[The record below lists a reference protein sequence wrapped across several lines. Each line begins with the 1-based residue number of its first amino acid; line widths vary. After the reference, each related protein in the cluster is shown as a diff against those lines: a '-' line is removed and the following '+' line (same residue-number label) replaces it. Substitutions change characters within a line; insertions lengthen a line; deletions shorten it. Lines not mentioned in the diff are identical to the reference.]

1 MSKLAPI
8 SLRRAGDQRTIH
20 MRTGALLARLA
31 SGAILVFAFGVAV
44 QRARVQPI
52 AHDEALTYEWF
63 LDQGVYDVLRYNPA
77 NHVLQTLLAKPI
89 VKILGVSEFTLRI
102 ATLIGAAIYLIAV
115 YFLCRRL
122 FGDGLTM
129 VLSVT
134 MMALNPQVMDF
145 LAAARG
151 YSLGLAGLAV
161 AMYAFARLTD
171 RGKFDPGD
179 KEWRWGCAA
188 ASISL
193 ALAVAANFTN
203 IVPATCLALSFTA
216 VALGGIATLF
226 RFQERAI
233 REYAKYFILPGLA
246 AGFCILWPFLIQARL
261 AQAKIQLDKA
271 SDAMRDI
278 FNASFLYKWTD
289 DVFNSLGAVP
299 PAAGS
304 WQERA
309 TELGANFL
317 LPLLFCFVLAGLI
330 LAFRASTDSEKR
342 QSAECRIFP
351 GAAIASVVLTVLLHF
366 ATKVNYP
373 FSRYRLFL
381 VPLFTIAGMLTA
393 RRISSR
399 FPWLLLKGAGLLLG
413 AVVVSDYALSVNMKS
428 FRYNAYDVISR
439 DLYQAIERDALSRG
453 LTNVRAGGTWWY
465 EPEIN
470 FYRLRHR
477 AKWML
482 PYEIKDRSY
491 WWQTPGALEPASY
504 DYFVYVPPSDPHLTG
519 PRVRTIF
526 HDEKTQATI
535 IAIAHD

>member
-1 MSKLAPI
+1 MKTS
-8 SLRRAGDQRTIH
+8 
-20 MRTGALLARLA
+20 ALLARLV
-31 SGAILVFAFGVAV
+31 SVAILLSAFGVAAY
-44 QRARVQPI
+44 RARVQSI

-63 LDQGVYDVLRYNPA
+63 LDQGVYEALRYNAA

-89 VKILGVSEFTLRI
+89 VKIFGVSEFTLRVP
-102 ATLIGAAIYLIAV
+102 TLAGAAIYLIAV
-115 YFLCRRL
+115 YLLCRKL
-122 FGDGLTM
+122 FGDGL
-129 VLSVT
+129 VLVLT
-134 MMALNPQVMDF
+134 TAMLAWNPQVMDF
-145 LAAARG
+145 MAAARG
-151 YSLGLAGLAV
+151 YSLGLAGLTV
-161 AMYAFARLTD
+161 AMYAFARLAG
-171 RGKFDPGD
+171 RGKFDPDD

-203 IVPATCLALSFTA
+203 IVPAICLALSFTA
-216 VALGGIATLF
+216 VALGGIASIF
-226 RFQERAI
+226 RFRERAI
-233 REYAKYFILPGLA
+233 REYAKYFFLPGLA

-261 AQAKIQLDKA
+261 AQTRIQLDKA
-271 SDAMRDI
+271 SDAVRDI

-304 WQERA
+304 WQVRA

-330 LAFRASTDSEKR
+330 LAFRAPADSEKR

-373 FSRYRLFL
+373 FSRYCLFV
-381 VPLFTIAGMLTA
+381 VPLFTIGGVLAA
-393 RRISSR
+393 REISSR
-399 FPWLLLKGAGLLLG
+399 FPSLLLKGAGLLL
-413 AVVVSDYALSVNMKS
+413 AAIVLTDYALSTNVKS

-439 DLYQAIERDALSRG
+439 DLYQAIEKDALSRG
-453 LTNVRAGGTWWY
+453 LNTARVGGTWWY

-470 FYRLRHR
+470 FYRVRYH
-477 AKWML
+477 ASWML
-482 PYEIKDRSY
+482 PYDIKDRSY
-491 WWQTPGALEPASY
+491 FWQTPGALEPAGY
-504 DYFVYVPPSDPHLTG
+504 DYFVFVPPSDPHLAG
-519 PRVRTIF
+519 PRVRTLF

-535 IAIAHD
+535 IAIARQ